1 MPDGSRRYDRLL
13 PEPLR
18 EAAQPAPPSLT
29 PQVPAPRRG
38 SVLGNRATEAL
49 VARLRAQASPARE
62 LSPTIDET
70 PDMLPEEAS
79 YDPDLAVEPAAST
92 DLEPPDGAPP
102 STAAGKTET
111 AEDAAPAAQ
120 PRTDDADAATA
131 PDAPAEDQVEAAV
144 DVPDGPEVPEAAASA
159 GSDPATVE
167 AEPAATPQDLPE
179 PVPEAATQALP
190 DEAGGEEADG
200 PGPELAQWRSRVAGA
215 TSGIPEPALVAAPAA
230 AGAVRAR
237 GGALRGGRAGR
248 RAAIPDEAQAAT
260 PDAPQP
266 VEPPPE
272 PPPDPVPGANDLVEA
287 EAKHRLADVTMPDLV
302 LSPRGTQ
309 PLVRDPAL
317 APAPEPAPESE
328 VRFESEETVGP
339 PAPTEEDAAA
349 IEDVQAATE
358 APVPEPIPGT
368 AEGATLEDIPPE
380 PRPPLPPQISNI
392 MREVV
397 ARLLADPAPE
407 AERILQD
414 ARRTAYP
421 NGVLPDVY
429 RDIGS
434 DRLAGLTESLTTS
447 LRAVATEAG
456 VAADELDAA
465 VNARRA
471 AVQSEAEAAT
481 SDIATAQ
488 TDETGEMETESGEEV
503 AEVEA
508 AEDAEHAHASG
519 VVEAATGEGSPQVI
533 NARRDQQIRKINRR
547 VGTIRFEYDRAR
559 DRRHA
564 ALDRQHGLQVRAYDT
579 TSTEDQA
586 AIAATAPDG
595 EPGFTEVLEQG
606 GIRNWAEAQK
616 RTLGERVRKLKADA
630 TTETEGFKRSVSTA
644 GDTGIEQVR
653 TWAEAQTGETRSWW
667 QQLWQTFFDWSQRAN
682 AEAENWSAVRAGEAR
697 DATLSNMGLLQG
709 FVDSQGEA
717 VDLETNEAFKALSGE
732 QQAVIRAYYA
742 SPPGNRDAL
751 GAVAAGLSHR
761 IAAEQKASIIE
772 SMKLDVLAKPDSEA
786 WNLEQIGKAESSSF
800 SAERISSELYEAM
813 FGGVTGLGTDEEQ
826 IYSNLSGL
834 TQVQGRAVRAMYRM
848 DHDRNLD
855 SDLASELDEDN
866 ALIRAKAALDG
877 DPVMEAV
884 GALNEAMAGPG
895 TDEDTVMRMLRGKT
909 AEQRERIEE
918 EYFRRYG
925 VRLRAE
931 LDDEMSGHDF
941 ERADALRVGD
951 VSRAD
956 AIALDQAMHGGW
968 FGLGTDEAQIES
980 VYSDIR
986 GDVASQQ
993 VPDGKGGMR
1002 PMTQEEMEAEVAR
1015 RNLQVEAS
1023 YNDRYG
1029 SPGDQ
1034 ESALRAAYRSELSGP
1049 ELDLAT
1055 ALADNDLVGADAARL
1070 EVERRGFYT
1079 DDDVVNGILENQY
1092 NRSLD
1097 GLRRDPAWRER
1108 HSAVDRQV
1116 EERARAGNPMT
1127 PWEIDAAHRAIE
1139 REMEQAAR
1147 EGGAANM
1154 AALETRYDSRYSTW
1168 GRGGLQTMIAFNMS
1182 GTDREKAQALREQGG
1197 YLSRAQQVDF
1207 ATRGLGT
1214 NEAAFERATTGL
1226 TAAEIEDLNTDLAAM
1241 GRPTVQEIAADEL
1254 DGREAQ
1260 DARVRLRGVPENAE
1274 EELAQAR
1281 MKVQWELANSPVGGH
1296 ERKVMQARM
1305 ARMEQQYALIND
1317 PDADPFERQRALA
1330 QFQSRGT
1337 GVQAGVDAYRAQ
1349 VDAITDAVATAAALT
1364 VAITVTVLTGG
1375 IAGAVLG
1382 ALYAAATT
1390 IVVKSVLKGGAY
1402 GADEMAVDAIVGVV
1416 DAAAAAATFGVGN
1429 AMLRVLKEG
1438 GERFGRIGA
1447 SRLAGALSRMATS
1460 GSRVQRM
1467 LAHGIAE
1474 AAEGAAGALP
1484 SALAGNMLN
1493 DKNWEHGN
1501 PFVNI
1506 VSGTLVETGMGAA
1519 MGGAMGS
1526 LGGFHPPHVDPPVP
1540 KTGDILAHR
1549 GTPADRLAAW
1559 KAHKAENPDA
1569 DMRMFLRQYDDQVAA
1584 RLAAESRDA
1593 TVQRALRGELLS
1605 GLPPAQRG
1613 AFADVPIEVMSD
1625 ADFKAL
1631 TRSDSGN
1638 AVTMIR
1644 NGEPVIVLR
1653 DGAPPGV
1660 LREEGIHLSQLADP
1674 DLGPLVRR
1682 LDESRLGR
1690 WDDLPL
1696 AEKLELYAIKVELEI
1711 DAQRKLIAG
1720 LEADIRRAPPRADT
1734 SGLQTQKVVAEGSLS
1749 ALEKRAGEVAGLGP
1763 LDRIAM
1769 ARGLRDP
1776 PPFLD
1781 QPARLFTKAE
1791 PPKAG
1796 DVDSPLRRKDVF
1808 KPGDEIRIVQAA
1820 EAETSVI
1827 QLSEDARIEV
1837 TLGGER
1843 QALIVHEGNLHYA
1856 GPPQRAVPVN
1866 TKIVDEAGGIPEFT
1880 YSRGRT
1886 VHVEQRYRVVEHVR
1900 PDPAGGPPRVLGV
1913 RGEAESLSHSTL
1925 EPGGWVQRGSENVRK
1940 GREAELAS
1948 QRLSAE
1954 RVADPN
1960 SDVVATFQVQRPDG
1974 TGFDGVEV
1982 RLDEEGLPVLSVVEV
1997 KNYPGRYA
2005 DYEGFTAVSTHGG
2018 DPPGNLVK
2026 NLEALNDAL
2035 QPTQADFALARDRA
2049 SEAIGDIGLGD
2060 IAEMAEMGQMF
2071 WVARGADFEGEVAAE
2086 IDRIMADKLGI
2097 TPDAYRQ
2104 ARNAMDARRIELLI
2118 RLAPETDIGMTGH
2131 RNAFGRLRAD
2141 WEGLTGEAAIRNLRD
2156 QRVETLLPDF
2166 IEQAQAAM
2174 SAAQKLHQA
2183 GLLSSEALR
2192 YTGLPNAPFA
2202 DASGNLLAVQRLRPA
2217 DLASKGPAGVA
2228 NEVVHRLTTPA
2239 ILPSGSH
2246 REVGLVIDLSDLPGD
2261 ARAAAEDAIRAEL
2274 DGRGLHPSELARLV
2288 FVHQRIG

>member
-1 MPDGSRRYDRLL
+1 M
-13 PEPLR
+13 
-18 EAAQPAPPSLT
+18 APPD
-29 PQVPAPRRG
+29 
-38 SVLGNRATEAL
+38 
-49 VARLRAQASPARE
+49 
-62 LSPTIDET
+62 PT
-70 PDMLPEEAS
+70 
-79 YDPDLAVEPAAST
+79 AVEPVVAPEP
-92 DLEPPDGAPP
+92 EPPDAAPR
-102 STAAGKTET
+102 SADAET

-120 PRTDDADAATA
+120 PQTDAADAAA
-131 PDAPAEDQVEAAV
+131 VPDAPTEDPGEAAA
-144 DVPDGPEVPEAAASA
+144 DTPDGIEVPEAAASA
-159 GSDPATVE
+159 GSDPAAVP
-167 AEPAATPQDLPE
+167 AEPAAAPQDLPE
-179 PVPEAATQALP
+179 PVPEAATMALP
-190 DEAGGEEADG
+190 DEAGGETEG

-215 TSGIPEPALVAAPAA
+215 TTGIPEPTLAAAPAA

-248 RAAIPDEAQAAT
+248 REAIPDEAQAAT
-260 PDAPQP
+260 PDAPEP

-272 PPPDPVPGANDLVEA
+272 PPPDPVPGANDLIEA
-287 EAKHRLADVTMPDLV
+287 EANHRLADATMPNLV
-302 LSPRGTQ
+302 PSPRGSQ

-317 APAPEPAPESE
+317 APPPEPAPEPETGSE
-328 VRFESEETVGP
+328 TEAPVG

-349 IEDVQAATE
+349 IEGVEAATE

-368 AEGATLEDIPPE
+368 AEGATLEDTPPE
-380 PRPPLPPQISNI
+380 PRPPLPPQVSNI
-392 MREVV
+392 MREVI
-397 ARLLADPAPE
+397 ARLLADPGPE

-414 ARRTAYP
+414 ARRAAYP

-434 DRLAGLTESLTTS
+434 DRLTGLTESLTTS

-471 AVQSEAEAAT
+471 AVRSEADAET
-481 SDIATAQ
+481 SDIATAE
-488 TDETGEMETESGEEV
+488 TDETGEMETESGDEV
-503 AEVEA
+503 AQVEA
-508 AEDAEHAHASG
+508 AEDAEHAHAAG

-547 VGTIRFEYDRAR
+547 VGTLRFEYDRAR

-564 ALDRQHGLQVRAYDT
+564 ALDRQLGPQIRAYDT

-586 AIAATAPDG
+586 AIAAAAPNG
-595 EPGFTEVLEQG
+595 TPGLPQMLEQA
-606 GIRNWAEAQK
+606 GIRNWAAAQK
-616 RTLGERVRKLKADA
+616 RTLGERVRQLKADA
-630 TTETEGFKRSVSTA
+630 TTEADGFKRKVSTA

-653 TWAEAQTGETRSWW
+653 TWAETQTGETRSWW
-667 QQLWQTFFDWSQRAN
+667 QELWQSFFDWSQRAD
-682 AEAENWSAVRAGEAR
+682 AEAENWSVVRAGEAR
-697 DATLSNMGLLQG
+697 DATLNNMGLLQN

-717 VDLETNEAFKALSGE
+717 VDLETNEAFKGLSDE

-772 SMKLDVLAKPDSEA
+772 SMKSDVLAKPDSEA

-800 SAERISSELYEAM
+800 SAERISSKLYEAM
-813 FGGVTGLGTDEEQ
+813 FGGVTGWGTDEDQ

-848 DHDRNLD
+848 DHGSDLD

-884 GALNEAMAGPG
+884 GALNEAMAGAG

-1092 NRSLD
+1092 NRALD
-1097 GLRRDPAWRER
+1097 GLRRDPVWRER
-1108 HSAVDRQV
+1108 HSAVDREV
-1116 EERARAGNPMT
+1116 ERRARAGNPMT
-1127 PWEIDAAHRAIE
+1127 PWEIDAAHRVIE

-1147 EGGAANM
+1147 DGGAANM
-1154 AALETRYDSRYSTW
+1154 AALESRYDSRYSTW

-1214 NEAAFERATTGL
+1214 DEAAFERATTGL

-1241 GRPTVQEIAADEL
+1241 GRPTVQEIAADEF

-1260 DARVRLRGVPENAE
+1260 DARVRLRGVPEDAE

-1296 ERKVMQARM
+1296 EREVMQARM
-1305 ARMEQQYALIND
+1305 ARMERQYALIND
-1317 PDADPFERQRALA
+1317 PNADPFERQRALA

-1349 VDAITDAVATAAALT
+1349 VDAVTDAVATAAALT

-1390 IVVKSVLKGGAY
+1390 IAVKSALKGGAY

-1416 DAAAAAATFGVGN
+1416 DAVAAAATFGVGN

-1467 LAHGIAE
+1467 LSHGIAQ

-1506 VSGTLVETGMGAA
+1506 VGGTLMETGMGAA

-1526 LGGFHPPHVDPPVP
+1526 LGGFHPPRVDPPVP
-1540 KTGDILAHR
+1540 HTGDILAHR

-1593 TVQRALRGELLS
+1593 AVQRALRAELLS

-1613 AFADVPIEVMSD
+1613 AFADVPIEVVSD

-1638 AVTMIR
+1638 AVTLIR

-1660 LREEGIHLSQLADP
+1660 LREEGIHLGQLADP

-1682 LDESRLGR
+1682 LNESRLGR

-1720 LEADIRRAPPRADT
+1720 LEADIRRAPPGADT
-1734 SGLQTQKVVAEGSLS
+1734 SGLRAQKAVAEGSLS

-1776 PPFLD
+1776 PPYLD
-1781 QPARLFTKAE
+1781 QPARLFNKTAKAVE
-1791 PPKAG
+1791 PKAVG
-1796 DVDSPLRRKDVF
+1796 DKVSDSSLNAGLPAT
-1808 KPGDEIRIVQAA
+1808 DEVRIAVAPSTVPR
-1820 EAETSVI
+1820 EI
-1827 QLSEDARIEV
+1827 DLDPKARITALQDV
-1837 TLGGER
+1837 GGTPRKVE
-1843 QALIVHEGNLHYA
+1843 LEM
-1856 GPPQRAVPVN
+1856 
-1866 TKIVDEAGGIPEFT
+1866 F
-1880 YSRGRT
+1880 RGRLFFS
-1886 VHVEQRYRVVEHVR
+1886 
-1900 PDPAGGPPRVLGV
+1900 GPPRSAVPAGTKFQAGDGVPAFEYKGGRKVVVERRVRTVEVIRTENGVSRRVAYRAETNAVDKTSLAELGW
-1913 RGEAESLSHSTL
+1913 RE
-1925 EPGGWVQRGSENVRK
+1925 RGSATAGK
-1940 GREAELAS
+1940 GSAGELAS
-1948 QRLSAE
+1948 RRMSEARL
-1954 RVADPN
+1954 ADPK
-1960 SDVVATFQVQRPDG
+1960 SEIVAIFDLQRADG
-1974 TGFDGVEV
+1974 TGFDLVEL
-1982 RLDEEGLPVLSVVEV
+1982 RIGADGKPVLTLVEV
-1997 KNYPGRYA
+1997 KNYSKNYVSF
-2005 DYEGFTAVSTHGG
+2005 ESFTAILFGTRQTE
-2018 DPPGNLVK
+2018 GNLLN
-2026 NLEALNDAL
+2026 NLADLETRLRPDLDAVTAAQKKL
-2035 QPTQADFALARDRA
+2035 GEEFPDLTPDEIARLGPAGLTQRAQDMNFRLADLVD
-2049 SEAIGDIGLGD
+2049 D
-2060 IAEMAEMGQMF
+2060 EMARRLGLS
-2071 WVARGADFEGEVAAE
+2071 VA
-2086 IDRIMADKLGI
+2086 
-2097 TPDAYRQ
+2097 TYRQ
-2104 ARNAMDARRIELLI
+2104 ALAAIQDLRIESLVRLGPRTLLGQSGRRNAWSRLVSHWRRMRDYLSGALGRAPDIRGIRKEQLDPAELE
-2118 RLAPETDIGMTGH
+2118 LAEAIISGQAQL
-2131 RNAFGRLRAD
+2131 RNAGLDSSTLVPSSVAGAAFVDGEGHHLDVMRLSAGATQGDVPALALGIAAR
-2141 WEGLTGEAAIRNLRD
+2141 LTN
-2156 QRVETLLPDF
+2156 P
-2166 IEQAQAAM
+2166 
-2174 SAAQKLHQA
+2174 
-2183 GLLSSEALR
+2183 
-2192 YTGLPNAPFA
+2192 
-2202 DASGNLLAVQRLRPA
+2202 LANGA
-2217 DLASKGPAGVA
+2217 DLYL
-2228 NEVVHRLTTPA
+2228 VV
-2239 ILPSGSH
+2239 
-2246 REVGLVIDLSDLPGD
+2246 DLSDITINKALLETALRD
-2261 ARAAAEDAIRAEL
+2261 
-2274 DGRGLHPSELARLV
+2274 ELAALGVPQAAIDRLAIL
-2288 FVHQRIG
+2288 RTRS